1 MANEMVVLQG
11 KAFTIELQSMLG
23 STNYG
28 WCLTGLPQG
37 IALLS
42 TETEPAGRGI
52 AATVQRFWFGAV
64 SETAEKAEIEF
75 TLIKLADMS
84 ATEQKHI
91 VAVTVVPS
99 DSEEFAP
106 YSENSE
112 VMFDAVRNAA
122 IPYGYV
128 LGDQEALKY
137 GYPCGAQDAALKYGY
152 PCGEQDAAVKYGY
165 PCGAQDA
172 VMNFSVSENPPEPIL
187 AYGYPCGDGNGTA
200 TALIYGYPCGVRDTA
215 MNFSVSRSAADPSL
229 AYGYPCGGNGTAM
242 GVIYGY
248 PGGKND
254 NGPILIYGYP
264 NGTQDAAVKYGY
276 PCNQNVA
283 IKYGYACKQDA
294 AVKYGY
300 PCKMQNAGFVYGFKC
315 DPQNPMLKYGY
326 YCDSTQLV

>member
-112 VMFDAVRNAA
+112 VMSDAVRNAA

-152 PCGEQDAAVKYGY
+152 PCGAQDAALKYGYPCGAQDAALKYGYPCGAQDAALKYGYPCGAQDAALKYGYPCGVQDAAVKYGY

-187 AYGYPCGDGNGTA
+187 AYGYPCGD
-200 TALIYGYPCGVRDTA
+200 
-215 MNFSVSRSAADPSL
+215 
-229 AYGYPCGGNGTAM
+229 
-242 GVIYGY
+242 
-248 PGGKND
+248 
-254 NGPILIYGYP
+254 
-264 NGTQDAAVKYGY
+264 
-276 PCNQNVA
+276 
-283 IKYGYACKQDA
+283 
-294 AVKYGY
+294 
-300 PCKMQNAGFVYGFKC
+300 
-315 DPQNPMLKYGY
+315 
-326 YCDSTQLV
+326 